1 MMKISINEIF
11 NKYKILINKEISI
24 YGWVKSNR
32 NSKIGISFISIN
44 DGSCFKS
51 IQVIA
56 NKDLYNYIDILK
68 INTGYSI
75 NVIGKVIISKGEKQN
90 IEIKSRIINILGNIY
105 NSKEYP
111 ISSKFHSFEFL
122 RKFPHLRPR
131 TNIFSALSRVRNFIF
146 NRINNFMYKNG
157 FKWIPT
163 PIITSIDTE
172 GNSKLFKVSSLNI
185 YGDEKI
191 KYIND
196 FFCKESFLTVSG
208 QLNLEAYACS
218 LSKVYSLGP
227 VFRAENSNTTKH
239 LSEFWM
245 LELEAAFINLDELI
259 NLSINIIKNIY
270 NNLIINLHEDIIFLH
285 KKNNINSD
293 KLFNIINSKYEII
306 EYKEI
311 IKILNKNNFNI
322 KFNENITSKYENFLL
337 NFFKNIL
344 IIKNYPKKIKPFY
357 MKLNDDN
364 LTVSSMDILVPGIGE
379 LIGGSVR
386 EDRLDF
392 ILKSVKEN
400 NINLNDYN
408 WYIDLRK
415 YGTVPHSGFGLGF
428 ERFISFLTGI
438 KNIKDISP
446 FPRNIN
452 NLMF

>member
-1 MMKISINEIF
+1 MKISINEIF